1 MTQLRVPPITLDAL
15 QQMAVQAGDGP
26 VLVEGGHGSG
36 KTHAVLARTG
46 ILLDRGVPPDDI
58 ACITGTLHGTVDL
71 RRRLAEFSK
80 TQEVY
85 DSMFIGTMVDL
96 ALLLLRSH
104 GIQVGQ
110 SPIHSRCAIAGRLR
124 PRSTMWPGKPT
135 GPRGRRSRNK
145 SSSPASWNGHGA
157 GTR

>member
-36 KTHAVLARTG
+36 KTHAVVARIG
-46 ILLDRGVPPDDI
+46 ILLDRGVPPDAI
-58 ACITGTLHGTVDL
+58 ACITGTLHGAADL
-71 RRRLAEFSK
+71 RRRLSEFSK
-80 TQEVY
+80 TREAY
-85 DSMFIGTMVDL
+85 GRMFIGTMVDL
-96 ALLLLRSH
+96 ALLFLRSH
-104 GIQVGQ
+104 GIQWGNP
-110 SPIHSRCAIAGRLR
+110 PIHSRCAIAGRLLA
-124 PRSTMWPGKPT
+124 RSMMWPGKPT
-135 GPRGRRSRNK
+135 GPMGRRSKNK